1 MQTPLRVL
9 HVVNSLEPGGME
21 NGVVNL
27 ARGLASRGIESHV
40 ACLERRGAFAE
51 RLPDPERCV
60 VLGKSGGFSVMAA
73 IFLAGHIARIR
84 ARVLHTHNLGPL
96 IYSALATFGGLRCP
110 IVQGE
115 HSALTA
121 EEKSPRR
128 LRQRRWL
135 YRCCVRIHTVADPMR
150 DELIDLGLPADR
162 IEAIANG
169 VDTDRF
175 APGDRVA
182 ARIALGVPADAR
194 VIGIVG
200 RFGPFK
206 GHELLIDAFEKI
218 ARGNPSAHL
227 LVGGGGGPCE
237 AAVRARGAQSPAAD
251 RIHFTGFRED
261 PLPCYQA
268 LDFLA
273 IPSTNEGMSNA
284 ALEAMACG
292 VPILAN
298 ASCGHEQIITD
309 GVEGRLADL
318 RSADSLAAEL
328 AAFLA
333 TPALLIDKGANAR
346 RRVEQH
352 FSLARMLD
360 AYEQL
365 YRAAA
370 RRP

>member
-1 MQTPLRVL
+1 MEKPLRVL

-21 NGVVNL
+21 NGVVNI
-27 ARGLASRGIESHV
+27 ARGLASRGIETHV
-40 ACLERRGAFAE
+40 ACLERGGEFAD

-60 VLGKSGGFSVMAA
+60 VLGKFGGFSVMAT
-73 IFLAGHIARIR
+73 IHLAEHIARIR
-84 ARVLHTHNLGPL
+84 ADLLHTHNLGPL
-96 IYSALATFGGLRCP
+96 IYSAIATVAGLRCP
-110 IVQGE
+110 IVHGE

-135 YRCCVRIHTVADPMR
+135 YRCCARIHTVAEPMR
-150 DELIDLGLPADR
+150 GELIAIGFAADR

-175 APGDRVA
+175 VPGDRAA
-182 ARIALGVPADAR
+182 ARAALGVPVDAS

-206 GHELLIDAFEKI
+206 RHDLMIEAFEKL
-218 ARGNPSAHL
+218 ASACPAAHL
-227 LVGGGGGPCE
+227 LIVGGGGPCE
-237 AAVRARGAQSPAAD
+237 AGILARAARSSVSA
-251 RIHFTGFRED
+251 RLHFTGFRED
-261 PLPCYQA
+261 PRPCYQA
-268 LDFLA
+268 LDLLA

-292 VPILAN
+292 VPVLAN
-298 ASCGHEQIITD
+298 AGCGHEQIITD

-318 RSADSLAAEL
+318 RSSDALAAEL
-328 AAFLA
+328 AALLA
-333 TPALLIDKGANAR
+333 APALLFDKGANAR
-346 RRVEQH
+346 TRVQHH
-352 FSLARMLD
+352 FSPARMLD
-360 AYEQL
+360 AYEHL

-370 RRP
+370 RHR